1 MKQHPPRRLRRQG
14 VNMKLYKVIINSAY
28 GKELLQLARS
38 EEDAARQI
46 INKYDFVVL
55 AVKEVKP

>member
-1 MKQHPPRRLRRQG
+1 
-14 VNMKLYKVIINSAY
+14 MKLYKVIINSSY

-38 EEDAARQI
+38 EQEAVKQI
-46 INKYDFVVL
+46 ENKYDFVVL

>member
-1 MKQHPPRRLRRQG
+1 
-14 VNMKLYKVIINSAY
+14 MKLYKVIINSAY

-38 EEDAARQI
+38 EQEAAKQI
-46 INKYDFVVL
+46 ETKYDFVVL